1 MRKAVIVSGYF
12 NPLHKGH
19 IDLFEKSRE
28 VADFLIIVVNS
39 DLQRELKGSKEFMDE
54 NERLKI
60 IQSLKDVG
68 YSCISIDKDKT
79 QIETLKMLNHKFGDI
94 MELHFANGGDQN
106 NNTIPAE
113 ASGGR
118 AICSMKYCA
127 WPPSTMALP
136 KATERM
142 SRA

>member
-1 MRKAVIVSGYF
+1 MAT
-12 NPLHKGH
+12 
-19 IDLFEKSRE
+19 
-28 VADFLIIVVNS
+28 A
-39 DLQRELKGSKEFMDE
+39 
-54 NERLKI
+54 
-60 IQSLKDVG
+60 
-68 YSCISIDKDKT
+68 
-79 QIETLKMLNHKFGDI
+79 ETLVIKLVNNNVSK
-94 MELHFANGGDQN
+94 N